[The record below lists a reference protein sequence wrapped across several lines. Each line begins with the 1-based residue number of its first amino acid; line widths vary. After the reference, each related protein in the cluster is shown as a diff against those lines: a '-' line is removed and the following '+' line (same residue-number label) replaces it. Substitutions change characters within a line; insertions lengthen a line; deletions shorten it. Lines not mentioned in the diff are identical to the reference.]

1 MFAALKAGKPM
12 SEAAISNGI
21 DSVSNPLF
29 N

>member
-12 SEAAISNGI
+12 SEAFVSNGI
-21 DSVSNPLF
+21 NSVSIPLF